1 MVKRVTLLIVATL
14 IVVPRML
21 PAAEVKDPAAMFGEF
36 CQEWMQ
42 KLAVRER
49 DNRTQIRWQTGPDG
63 TRGEYV
69 GYSQDHT
76 CKMKEN
82 GDPEAVPIG
91 QITYRE
97 LLFRQSGTSA
107 DEAQSSTPQVVE
119 ITEVIEIFRF
129 AEGKWVY

>member
-1 MVKRVTLLIVATL
+1 MRRGLLLLVMFA
-14 IVVPRML
+14 L
-21 PAAEVKDPAAMFGEF
+21 PGVSPLFAADIKDPIAKFDEF
-36 CQEWMQ
+36 CVEWMQ

-49 DNRTQIRWQTGPDG
+49 DNRSHIRWEPGPDG

-76 CKMKEN
+76 CKVKEN
-82 GDPEAVPIG
+82 GDPKAVPIG

-97 LLFRQSGTSA
+97 LLFRQSGASA
-107 DEAQSSTPQVVE
+107 DEAQASTPQVVE

-129 AEGKWVY
+129 NKGKWVY